1 MKIINQYILVLSDIN
16 DMEEFMKK
24 CLYCKKEID
33 KDNVVNKVGDFC
45 SEEHYEKYLSSLSRE
60 EYIELQHSFCVCSD
74 D

>member
-1 MKIINQYILVLSDIN
+1 
-16 DMEEFMKK
+16 MKK
-24 CLYCKKEID
+24 CLYCKREID
-33 KDNVVNKVGDFC
+33 KDNVVNKVGYFC